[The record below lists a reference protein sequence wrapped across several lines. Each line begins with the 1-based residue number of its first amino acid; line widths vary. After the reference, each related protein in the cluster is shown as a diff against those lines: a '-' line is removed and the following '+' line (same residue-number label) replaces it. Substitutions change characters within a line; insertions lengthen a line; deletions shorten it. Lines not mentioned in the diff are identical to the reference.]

1 MKFIVDL
8 LGFIVKIIPDLMD
21 LFRKT
26 DENKK
31 KRREERKRERE
42 EEEFR
47 KREEEERRKRIESER
62 PSTMG
67 DWFKDSD

>member
-1 MKFIVDL
+1 MKFIADL

-21 LFRKT
+21 LLRKT

-31 KRREERKRERE
+31 KRREDRKKE
-42 EEEFR
+42 
-47 KREEEERRKRIESER
+47 REEEERRKRIDSER

-67 DWFKDSD
+67 DWSEE

>member
-1 MKFIVDL
+1 MKFIADL

-21 LFRKT
+21 LLRKT

-42 EEEFR
+42 EEERRQREADETR
-47 KREEEERRKRIESER
+47 KRLETERT
-62 PSTMG
+62 STMG
-67 DWFKDSD
+67 DWSEE